1 MKNESARKRLALPIL
16 ALAVLLSAFVPFA
29 VLTDAADADDSGV
42 DATYYRYSINFQNT
56 STDYLYII
64 WDFADG
70 TVLDGRWT
78 YYAQLES
85 AGTELTSEQSAGLQ
99 AYKTLLA
106 EHGGDLEA
114 PTHTYKTA
122 GTYKYSVTAINPLGF
137 VPEGS
142 ENAYDGVLYT
152 DFSTFDGGLAANVT
166 VSTYNDSDRS
176 ASGAWN
182 TDYRTIDVKGYP
194 TITFQ
199 SNGGSDVAQMTVENT
214 NVYTAASEPE
224 APTKTGSV
232 FGGWYTD
239 AELTQSYDWSS
250 LVTEPITLYAKWI
263 DSSNAVTVKF
273 VNWDKTVISSVGYSV
288 GDTINAPATD
298 PVREPTAGEVFTFLG
313 WYNGTEAFTAG
324 TKATA
329 DVTYTAEYT
338 YKVRTYTV
346 TFAADGNTVATKQVD
361 YNTAIAEF
369 PEAPAK
375 EGYKFIAWTGY
386 TEGTPVTSDL
396 TLTAYYEK
404 ETKVTVKIDGK
415 DTEVDANTP
424 VSELQ
429 KPTKDGYTFKGW
441 YSDEALTKE
450 VLGDTFVTSGMTL
463 YAKFVKN
470 TVTVTVDGKSVTMDE
485 GKTVADLTV
494 PTKEGYTFKG
504 WYSDEAFTDEKI
516 GSTVLT
522 DGMTLYSKYTQNTAP
537 AQACKVIL
545 LDKDGNEITSFYV
558 TAGKTLERTDVAS
571 KVTSAKHLFKGLY
584 TDPEMKNEF
593 DFKTEITADTS
604 LYVDET
610 VSLDP
615 NDEDNDIV
623 PIALLVV
630 GILLLFVGIR
640 IHPAVC
646 VLGLVIAIAGGLDF
660 LGFIDF

>member
-70 TVLDGRWT
+70 TVLDGRWA

-99 AYKTLLA
+99 AYKALLA

-404 ETKVTVKIDGK
+404 ETKVTV
-415 DTEVDANTP
+415 
-424 VSELQ
+424 
-429 KPTKDGYTFKGW
+429 
-441 YSDEALTKE
+441 
-450 VLGDTFVTSGMTL
+450 
-463 YAKFVKN
+463 
-470 TVTVTVDGKSVTMDE
+470 TVDGKSVTMDE
-485 GKTVADLTV
+485 GKTVADIEI
-494 PTKEGYTFKG
+494 PEKEGYTFDG
-504 WYSDEAFTDEKI
+504 WYSDAELKTKVD
-516 GSTVLT
+516 GSTALT
-522 DGMTLYSKYTQNTAP
+522 DKMTLYSKFTQNTAP

-593 DFKTEITADTS
+593 DFKNEITADTS